1 MRSPLPTPH
10 SAFPTPHS
18 PLRIPRAPLPTA
30 LAISYRRVYYFIRI
44 SYVGGKML
52 QGLKTRFWGVAIA
65 LLVVAACHADDALE
79 KADDLRL
86 TGRYEKA
93 IEAYQALPDEL
104 LAEAS
109 SGIARCQWE
118 TGKLD
123 EAIETVDGAL
133 KKLPRNARLHAERAK
148 LSFLRGD
155 YATAQTHVDK
165 AIAANSAQPL
175 ARWFLAELHC
185 AQGRLNE
192 AEAGYEWFI
201 DYYNVTDEF
210 DDAESLHLIGLA
222 AIQYA
227 RWNRNSGQF
236 RFVVN
241 DLFPD
246 ARKLTANYWPVRVE
260 SARLF
265 LEKYNETDAADELN
279 TALETNPNAAEI
291 YAVQARLALQ
301 EFDLPTALRKL
312 DRAEEINPQLLEA
325 KQLRA
330 DWLIADFQLKEAK
343 AVLEK
348 ALALNPVNEQTLG
361 RLAAVEGALEGL
373 PEPSA
378 VGESRPSKMQAIVD
392 RSVERNAHAGVFFAS
407 LAETL
412 ELMRRYPQ
420 AAIFY
425 AEATKRMP
433 QLVGPR
439 GRQGLVHM
447 RLGHEEQARPLLEES
462 FEVDPFNERVRNQI
476 DVLSVL
482 GQYATIET
490 DHFIVRYD
498 RRHDELLGRYAADYL
513 ENEVYPEI
521 TEKFG
526 YEPAGKS
533 LFEIFNKA
541 EDNRGRSRGGHD
553 WFAIRMV
560 GMPYLDTVG
569 ACAGRVVAITSPDA
583 APEKFNW
590 AQVLKHEFVHVVN
603 LQQTDFNIP
612 HWFTEALAVMSE
624 GYPRPSQWNE
634 VLAAAH
640 RVDEL
645 LTLDTINLAF
655 VRPEGHGQ
663 WTLAYC
669 QAELYAEH
677 IQQRFGEDA
686 LAKML
691 AGYAANQNTAEIF
704 DREFNVTVEELDTG
718 YREYVDKIVAGLS
731 EDSGEEVKVKT
742 PAEIKSAYDDS
753 PDDPDAIAD
762 YAYLQ
767 LKVGAK
773 PEAGRLARKVIE
785 QSLKHPLASYVR
797 ARLFLSIGEDETAEQ
812 LLLDAHSETSPN
824 EHVLGLLAG
833 LRYKEENFEEAV
845 RLYEVGAKHFPG
857 DDKWQT
863 ALVRGYEKL
872 GRSDQLAEALRR
884 TVWLDADDAETPRKL
899 AQLALDRKDYAAA
912 IDWANRTLHVDVSD
926 AEVHAL
932 LADALLGEGLT
943 AKAIKEY
950 EVAIELAPERLEWKF
965 NLANALVRT
974 REIEK
979 ARKLVEELLREDSDY
994 PGAKELLQRIE
1005 N

>member
-1 MRSPLPTPH
+1 MPQRW
-10 SAFPTPHS
+10 
-18 PLRIPRAPLPTA
+18 
-30 LAISYRRVYYFIRI
+30 
-44 SYVGGKML
+44 
-52 QGLKTRFWGVAIA
+52 KTRFAGVAFA
-65 LLVVAACHADDALE
+65 LVLIRMCHADEALD
-79 KADDLRL
+79 KANELRL

-93 IEAYQALPDEL
+93 IEAYQALPEQFH
-104 LAEAS
+104 AQAAR
-109 SGIARCQWE
+109 GIARCQWE
-118 TGKLD
+118 TGELD
-123 EAIETVDGAL
+123 DAVKTIEGAL
-133 KKLPRNARLHAERAK
+133 KKLPGNARLHAERAN
-148 LSFLRGD
+148 LAFQRGD
-155 YATAQTHVDK
+155 YRTAQTHVDK
-165 AIAANSAQPL
+165 SLAANASQLL
-175 ARWFLAELHC
+175 ARWIVAELHR
-185 AQGRLNE
+185 ARGRLKE

-201 DYYNVTDEF
+201 DYYNATNEF
-210 DDAESLHLIGLA
+210 DDAEALHLIGLA

-246 ARKLTANYWPVRVE
+246 ARKLTDNYWPVRVE

-265 LEKYNETDAADELN
+265 LEKYNESDAADELES
-279 TALETNPNAAEI
+279 ALETNPNAAEI
-291 YAVQARLALQ
+291 YAAQARLALQ
-301 EFDLPTALRKL
+301 EYDLPTARRKL
-312 DRAEEINPQLLEA
+312 DRAEEINPRLLEA

-343 AVLEK
+343 EALEA
-348 ALALNPVNEQTLG
+348 ALPLNPVSEETLG

-373 PEPSA
+373 PDPSVA
-378 VGESRPSKMQAIVD
+378 DASRPVKMQSIIDAA
-392 RSVERNAHAGVFFAS
+392 EKRNPRAGAFFAA
-407 LAETL
+407 LGETL

-420 AAIFY
+420 SATYY
-425 AEATKRMP
+425 AKATERMP

-447 RLGHEEQARPLLEES
+447 RLGQEDRARPLLEAS

-482 GQYATIET
+482 DQYATIET

-526 YEPAGKS
+526 YKPVGKS
-533 LFEIFNKA
+533 LFEIFNEA
-541 EDNRGRSRGGHD
+541 EGKRGRTRGGHD

-569 ACAGRVVAITSPDA
+569 ACAGRVVAIASPDA
-583 APEKFNW
+583 MPEKFNW

-603 LQQTDFNIP
+603 LQQTDFNVP

-624 GYPRPSQWNE
+624 GYPRPSAWNE
-634 VLAAAH
+634 VLTAAH
-640 RVDEL
+640 RDGEL

-655 VRPEGHGQ
+655 VRPRGHGQ

-677 IQQRFGEDA
+677 IQHRFGDDA

-691 AGYAANQNTAEIF
+691 GGYAENRSTAEIF
-704 DREFNVTVEELDTG
+704 DREFGVSLEELESG
-718 YREYVDKIVAGLS
+718 YREHVDKIVADLS
-731 EDSGEEVKVKT
+731 SGAKEKTKQKT
-742 PAEIKSAYDDS
+742 PAEIKSAYDES
-753 PDDPDAIAD
+753 PDDPNAMAD
-762 YAYLQ
+762 YACLQ
-767 LKVGAK
+767 LKVGAN
-773 PEAGRLARKVIE
+773 PEAGRLARRTLE
-785 QSLKHPLASYVR
+785 LSPRHPLASYVR

-812 LLLDAHSETSPN
+812 LLLDAHDEMDPH
-824 EHVLGLLAG
+824 EQVLGLLAG
-833 LRYKEENFEEAV
+833 LRYKEEDFEEAV
-845 RLYEVGAKHFPG
+845 RLYELGAKHFPN
-857 DDKWQT
+857 DDKWRT

-872 GRSDQLAEALRR
+872 GRSDQLAEAMER
-884 TVWLDADDAETPRKL
+884 TVWLDADDAQTPRKL
-899 AQLALDRKDYAAA
+899 AELALDRKDYAAA
-912 IDWANRTLHVDVSD
+912 IDWANRTLHVDVTD

-932 LADALLGEGLT
+932 LADALLGQGLT
-943 AKAIKEY
+943 AKAIREY

-965 NLANALVRT
+965 TLANAFVRV
-974 REIEK
+974 REVEK
-979 ARKLVEELLREDSDY
+979 ARQLVEELLREDSDY